1 MIRFDRTTVVRGG
14 QIVVENLSLVV
25 AEGRTTALVGRSGAG
40 RSSLLAAA
48 ATALPVHAGDILIAG
63 ASVRREPARARRS
76 LGYAPSQ
83 LPAWPGIRA
92 EEFLE
97 LFAVSAGLGGRDLR
111 TALDRALSMA
121 GLAGRGDTPLES
133 LADGHAKLLLLAR
146 SLLHD
151 PQVLLW
157 DDPFGGLDPRQ
168 RREIERL
175 IGDAHLMGRTVLAA
189 IDDADVPACFTHLAA
204 MAEGRLVAEG
214 SADPA
219 AFEPRTWTRR
229 VRCPAHAE
237 AAADLL
243 AGHHHAEAIDA
254 DTVELRH
261 DPATGTFAAL
271 VAALVRAGIP
281 VEAAGFH
288 PTWTA
293 QLL

>member
-1 MIRFDRTTVVRGG
+1 MIRFDRTTVERGG

-25 AEGRTTALVGRSGAG
+25 AEGRVTALVGASGAG

-48 ATALPVHAGDILIAG
+48 ATAIGVHSGDILIAA
-63 ASVRREPARARRS
+63 ASVRREPDAARRS

-92 EEFLE
+92 AEFLE
-97 LFAVSAGLGGRDLR
+97 LFAVSAGLGGRDLQ
-111 TALDRALSMA
+111 AAVDRALGMA
-121 GLAGRGDTPLES
+121 GLVGRGDAWLDS
-133 LADGHAKLLLLAR
+133 LDDGHAKLLLLAR

-189 IDDADVPACFTHLAA
+189 IDAADVPACFTHLAV
-204 MAEGRLVAEG
+204 MTEGRLVAEG
-214 SADPA
+214 VADPA
-219 AFEPRTWTRR
+219 AFEPRTWTHRL
-229 VRCPAHAE
+229 RCPAHAE

-243 AGHHHAEAIDA
+243 TAHHAEAIDP
-254 DTVELRH
+254 DTLELRH
-261 DPATGTFAAL
+261 DSAAGDFAAV
-271 VAALVRAGIP
+271 VAALVRAGIR

-288 PTWTA
+288 PAWTA
-293 QLL
+293 QLV